1 MIIRQVSVLP
11 ESDRVAAVS
20 AQAPQIQQIVFEWRR
35 IPQWRTSSRWTG
47 LLPRLDIP
55 HIRSIDG
62 RKDPGSPSAVASEW
76 MVRGPGLGLQ
86 GQMIHR
92 AACEAV
98 LCS

>member
-1 MIIRQVSVLP
+1 MIIRQISVLP

-20 AQAPQIQQIVFEWRR
+20 AQAPIFSKSFSNGAVFRSR
-35 IPQWRTSSRWTG
+35 RTSSRWTG

-92 AACEAV
+92 AAGK
-98 LCS
+98 L